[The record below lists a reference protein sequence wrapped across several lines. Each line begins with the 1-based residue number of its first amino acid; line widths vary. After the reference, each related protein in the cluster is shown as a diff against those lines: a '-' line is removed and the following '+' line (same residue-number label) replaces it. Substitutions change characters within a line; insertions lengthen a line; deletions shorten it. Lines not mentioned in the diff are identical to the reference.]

1 MNLMIVDDEQLIRQG
16 LAYIL
21 SAQDGIR
28 VVAEASNGEEALA
41 LAGQYPIDIVLMD
54 IRMPIMNGCEAT
66 KLIKE
71 KFPHIKVLI
80 LTTFKD
86 DAYIKEAIEGG
97 ASGYLLKDSKPELI
111 YASLNHV
118 CSGGFVLDEA
128 VALEAIGQKRTV
140 QKIENLKLTDRDIQ
154 LITLIAEGFSNKQ
167 IGDSLYL
174 TEGTVKNNI
183 TTLLSKLQLKDR
195 TQIVT
200 YAFRNGI
207 VV

>member
-1 MNLMIVDDEQLIRQG
+1 MHLLIVDDEQLIRQG
-16 LAYIL
+16 LAYLL
-21 SAQDGIR
+21 SAQEGIH

-41 LAGQYPIDIVLMD
+41 LAGQYPIDVVLMD

-66 KLIKE
+66 KRIKA
-71 KFPHIKVLI
+71 KYPHIKILI

-86 DAYIKEAIEGG
+86 DAYIKEALEGG

-118 CSGGFVLDEA
+118 LSGGFVLDET
-128 VALEAIGQKRTV
+128 VALEAIGKKRPM
-140 QKIENLKLTDRDIQ
+140 QKIDDFNLTDREIQ

-167 IGDSLYL
+167 IGERLFL

-200 YAFRNGI
+200 FAFRKGI